1 MTEEIKHRGVVI
13 LGSGPAGSTAAIY
26 TSRAGLQPLVFEGV
40 EPGGQLT
47 ITTDVE
53 NYPGFP
59 EGVMGPDMMQLF
71 KKQAQRFGSEYRYG
85 TVTKVDLNAKPIRF
99 WVDETEEMTCDA
111 LIISTGAAAKWLGLE
126 SEVTYRGFGVSSC
139 ATCDGAFFKGEDM
152 IIVGGGDTAMEEAT
166 FLTRFARKVYVVHR
180 RDTLR
185 ASKIMQERAF
195 KNDKIEFIWD
205 SEVREILGEG
215 EGYEKKV
222 TGIRLFHRK
231 TEETKVLPCGAVFI
245 AIGHKPNT
253 EIFKGQLDMDES
265 GYLDVVPGTAKTK
278 IPGVFVAGD
287 AADHVY
293 RQAITA
299 AGTGCMAA
307 IDAERYLAELSE

>member
-1 MTEEIKHRGVVI
+1 MTDTREHKQVII
-13 LGSGPAGSTAAIY
+13 LGSGPAGATAAIY
-26 TSRAGLQPLVFEGV
+26 TGRAGLSPLVFEGI

-59 EGVMGPDMMQLF
+59 EGVMGPEMMELF
-71 KKQAQRFGSEYRYG
+71 KKQAQRFGATFQYG
-85 TVTKVDLNAKPIRF
+85 TVTRVALKEQPIRL
-99 WVDETEEMTCDA
+99 WVDAQRELTCDA

-139 ATCDGAFFKGEDM
+139 ATCDGAFFRGEDM
-152 IIVGGGDTAMEEAT
+152 VIVGGGDTAMEEAN
-166 FLTRFARKVYVVHR
+166 FLTRFANKVYVVHR

-185 ASKIMQERAF
+185 ASKIMQERAN
-195 KNDKIEFIWD
+195 KNEKIEFLWN
-205 SEVREILGEG
+205 SEVKEILGEG
-215 EGYEKKV
+215 QGSQKKV
-222 TGIRLFHRK
+222 TAVSLYNNQ
-231 TEETKVLPCGAVFI
+231 TQETTKLPCAAVFV

-253 EIFKGQLDMDES
+253 EIFKGQLPMDDN
-265 GYLDVVPGTAKTK
+265 GYLEVIPGTSKTD

-307 IDAERYLAELSE
+307 IDAERYLAEQES